1 MGAKQPQ
8 PAPPGSKPEPPPPP
22 PPKTE
27 LGNLL
32 RTIAGKIG
40 DNSDAI
46 EGNAVSLMAMISE
59 MHFELAELKKRI
71 AKLETD
77 RVVP

>member
-8 PAPPGSKPEPPPPP
+8 PAPLGSKPEPPPPP

-46 EGNAVSLMAMISE
+46 GENAVSLLAMISE
-59 MHFELAELKKRI
+59 LYLELGELRKRI
-71 AKLETD
+71 ARLEGKA
-77 RVVP
+77 VVP